1 MLHTFFKKERS
12 KHYTTIKFYHSNNSN
27 GKNLVGL
34 SRDKPILNKTDKS
47 FPFEL
52 FEWQNLIVIQRFDC
66 YFLIKINIIN
76 VLNVTVMTMLWLKKA
91 KAEQK

>member
-47 FPFEL
+47 FPLEL
-52 FEWQNLIVIQRFDC
+52 FE
-66 YFLIKINIIN
+66 
-76 VLNVTVMTMLWLKKA
+76 
-91 KAEQK
+91 

>member
-1 MLHTFFKKERS
+1 MLGTFFKKEQS

-47 FPFEL
+47 FPLEL
-52 FEWQNLIVIQRFDC
+52 FE
-66 YFLIKINIIN
+66 
-76 VLNVTVMTMLWLKKA
+76 
-91 KAEQK
+91 